1 MLLFFLPLAGMAQQ
15 SFTLGDAI
23 TYGIKNNYGL
33 LNTQGEVEKSEMKIR
48 EVLAIGLPQISA
60 SGQFT
65 NYINLPTTVIPA
77 NAFNPNAPADQ
88 LVGLRFGTDFNVTG
102 TLNASQL
109 LFDGSYLVGLQ
120 ATRNL
125 ANLSRLQLEGKEQDV
140 IAEVAKAYYTA
151 IVADENVKTLE
162 STMTVIEKLYKETK
176 AYLDN
181 GLIESQDVDQL
192 NLTLSNMRNA
202 VNRAKNMRDAAYMSL
217 KLQMGMKLEEALT
230 LSESVES
237 MISGVSL
244 EPVADTFNAQNNVNY
259 LMMTEQVEL
268 NRLNMKN
275 EQMKFYPSL
284 NAFFTQQY
292 QAMRN
297 DFDFFADKP
306 WYPATLWG
314 VQLSIPIFSSGMRH
328 NKVQQMRVT
337 YENSQLSLQELEQ
350 GLKLQA
356 FMARNDYQ
364 TALDGYQL
372 QKESLALAE
381 SIQNKT
387 LVKYKQG
394 IASSLDL
401 TQTQNQYL
409 QQQGNYINAVFTLL
423 SAKIALD
430 KINNNLPDPNKTQN
444 PK

>member
-1 MLLFFLPLAGMAQQ
+1 
-15 SFTLGDAI
+15 
-23 TYGIKNNYGL
+23 
-33 LNTQGEVEKSEMKIR
+33 
-48 EVLAIGLPQISA
+48 
-60 SGQFT
+60 
-65 NYINLPTTVIPA
+65 
-77 NAFNPNAPADQ
+77 
-88 LVGLRFGTDFNVTG
+88 
-102 TLNASQL
+102 
-109 LFDGSYLVGLQ
+109 
-120 ATRNL
+120 
-125 ANLSRLQLEGKEQDV
+125 
-140 IAEVAKAYYTA
+140 
-151 IVADENVKTLE
+151 
-162 STMTVIEKLYKETK
+162 
-176 AYLDN
+176 
-181 GLIESQDVDQL
+181 
-192 NLTLSNMRNA
+192 
-202 VNRAKNMRDAAYMSL
+202 
-217 KLQMGMKLEEALT
+217 
-230 LSESVES
+230 
-237 MISGVSL
+237 
-244 EPVADTFNAQNNVNY
+244 
-259 LMMTEQVEL
+259 
-268 NRLNMKN
+268 
-275 EQMKFYPSL
+275 
-284 NAFFTQQY
+284 
-292 QAMRN
+292 
-297 DFDFFADKP
+297 
-306 WYPATLWG
+306 